1 MACLLNYLLKAL
13 SPNTVTFRA
22 LVCELGGDRE
32 GVEEGSQFNPQQN
45 FFCFQA
51 LSHCLCRDH
60 LLDSNHNHSKTQYS
74 KSQIWP
80 ATWFC
85 TAHELKMAFAS
96 PNDFFFNGKKSIKM
110 LTMGSEIKTID

>member
-1 MACLLNYLLKAL
+1 M
-13 SPNTVTFRA
+13 
-22 LVCELGGDRE
+22 
-32 GVEEGSQFNPQQN
+32 EEGSQFNPQQN

-80 ATWFC
+80 ATCFLHVLQ
-85 TAHELKMAFAS
+85 AK
-96 PNDFFFNGKKSIKM
+96 DG
-110 LTMGSEIKTID
+110 LTFLNVCQKNLN